1 MLLAAEFDKSM
12 ALDSISVTRA
22 FAVLS
27 ISLFASMLGLGIVSP
42 LMSIFAEDLGATGVW
57 LGAIFSGYFLA
68 RALIMPFIGRLSD
81 QWGKRKIFLALGL
94 ATLGF
99 TSIGYILSRDV
110 IQLML
115 ARFLQGLGSGIVLPI
130 SLAYIGDITP
140 DGKEG
145 SYIGYINMARMAG
158 WGSGPLVGGILM
170 EWYGF
175 EMPFLIMG
183 ALAFLA
189 LVIVLVLLP
198 EKEVQEPSHTQPR
211 PTLSYRTILNIPA
224 IRGVVVFRVITA
236 IGTGNLFSFFPLLA
250 DSLGIPPGD
259 VGILLSSRVLIM
271 SFLQGPFGILADRYD
286 KTRLILLSG
295 IGSAILMLLVPST
308 HTFWE
313 LLTLG
318 IFIGLNW
325 AILIPAST
333 GLAAEYGR
341 EHGMASVMSTINV
354 GMSIGMVI
362 GPLTSGL
369 IMDLFNIQAIFYY
382 GGLMAIL
389 GSLLFFILV
398 IWRFRTTKH
407 SSTPVLS

>member
-1 MLLAAEFDKSM
+1 MDLLVF
-12 ALDSISVTRA
+12 SVIH
-22 FAVLS
+22 V
-27 ISLFASMLGLGIVSP
+27 
-42 LMSIFAEDLGATGVW
+42 
-57 LGAIFSGYFLA
+57 
-68 RALIMPFIGRLSD
+68 
-81 QWGKRKIFLALGL
+81 
-94 ATLGF
+94 
-99 TSIGYILSRDV
+99 YIH
-110 IQLML
+110 Q
-115 ARFLQGLGSGIVLPI
+115 
-130 SLAYIGDITP
+130 
-140 DGKEG
+140 K
-145 SYIGYINMARMAG
+145 
-158 WGSGPLVGGILM
+158 
-170 EWYGF
+170 
-175 EMPFLIMG
+175 
-183 ALAFLA
+183 
-189 LVIVLVLLP
+189 
-198 EKEVQEPSHTQPR
+198 KEVDLR
-211 PTLSYRTILNIPA
+211 
-224 IRGVVVFRVITA
+224 
-236 IGTGNLFSFFPLLA
+236 
-250 DSLGIPPGD
+250 
-259 VGILLSSRVLIM
+259 
-271 SFLQGPFGILADRYD
+271 FLQGPFGILADRYD

-362 GPLTSGL
+362 GPLTSGV

-398 IWRFRTTKH
+398 FWRFRTTKH

>member
-1 MLLAAEFDKSM
+1 MLLAAEFDRSM
-12 ALDSISVTRA
+12 DVDSISVTRA

-81 QWGKRKIFLALGL
+81 QWGKRKIFLVLGL

-140 DGKEG
+140 HGKEG

-189 LVIVLVLLP
+189 LAFVLILLP
-198 EKEVQEPSHTQPR
+198 EKEMQEQSHTQPR
-211 PTLSYRTILNIPA
+211 PTISYRTILNIPA

-325 AILIPAST
+325 AMLIPAST

-362 GPLTSGL
+362 GPLTSGV

-382 GGLMAIL
+382 GGFMAIL
-389 GSLLFFILV
+389 GSLIFFILV
-398 IWRFRTTKH
+398 FWRFRTTKH

>member
-1 MLLAAEFDKSM
+1 MLLAAEFDRSM
-12 ALDSISVTRA
+12 DVDSISVTRA

-81 QWGKRKIFLALGL
+81 QCGKRKIFLVLGL

-189 LVIVLVLLP
+189 LAFVLILLP
-198 EKEVQEPSHTQPR
+198 EKEVQEQSHTQPR
-211 PTLSYRTILNIPA
+211 PTISYRTILNIPA

-325 AILIPAST
+325 AMLIPAST

-362 GPLTSGL
+362 GPLTSGV

-382 GGLMAIL
+382 GGFMAIL
-389 GSLLFFILV
+389 GSLVFFILV
-398 IWRFRTTKH
+398 FWRFRTTKH

>member
-1 MLLAAEFDKSM
+1 MLLAAEFDRSM
-12 ALDSISVTRA
+12 DVDSISVTRA

-81 QWGKRKIFLALGL
+81 QCGKRKIFLVLGL

-189 LVIVLVLLP
+189 LVFVLILLP
-198 EKEVQEPSHTQPR
+198 EKEVQEQSHTQPR
-211 PTLSYRTILNIPA
+211 PTISYRTILNIPA

-325 AILIPAST
+325 AMLIPAST

-362 GPLTSGL
+362 GPLTSGV

-382 GGLMAIL
+382 GGFMAIL
-389 GSLLFFILV
+389 GSLIFFILV
-398 IWRFRTTKH
+398 FWRFRTTKH

>member
-1 MLLAAEFDKSM
+1 
-12 ALDSISVTRA
+12 
-22 FAVLS
+22 
-27 ISLFASMLGLGIVSP
+27 
-42 LMSIFAEDLGATGVW
+42 MSIFAEDLGATGVW

-99 TSIGYILSRDV
+99 TSIGYILSQDV

-175 EMPFLIMG
+175 EMPFLVMG

-189 LVIVLVLLP
+189 LVIVLLGLP
-198 EKEVQEPSHTQPR
+198 EKKMREESHTQHR
-211 PTLSYRTILNIPA
+211 PTISYRTILNIPK
-224 IRGVVVFRVITA
+224 IRGVVVFRIITA

-286 KTRLILLSG
+286 KTRLILFSG

-325 AILIPAST
+325 AILIPSST

-362 GPLTSGL
+362 GPLTSGI

-382 GGLMAIL
+382 GGFMAFI

-398 IWRFRTTKH
+398 FWRFRTTK
-407 SSTPVLS
+407 SSSPVLP

>member
-1 MLLAAEFDKSM
+1 MLLAAEFDRSM
-12 ALDSISVTRA
+12 DVDSISVTRA

-81 QWGKRKIFLALGL
+81 QCGKRKIFLVLGL

-189 LVIVLVLLP
+189 LAFVLILLP
-198 EKEVQEPSHTQPR
+198 EKEVQEQSHTQPR
-211 PTLSYRTILNIPA
+211 PTISYRTILNIPA

-325 AILIPAST
+325 AMLIPAST

-362 GPLTSGL
+362 GPLTSGV

-382 GGLMAIL
+382 GGFMAIL
-389 GSLLFFILV
+389 GSLIFFILV
-398 IWRFRTTKH
+398 FWRFRTTKH

>member
-12 ALDSISVTRA
+12 DDDSISVTRA
-22 FAVLS
+22 FVVLS

-68 RALIMPFIGRLSD
+68 RAFIMPFIGRLSD
-81 QWGKRKIFLALGL
+81 QWGKRKIFLILGL

-99 TSIGYILSRDV
+99 TSIGYILSQDV

-158 WGSGPLVGGILM
+158 WGSGPLIGGILM
-170 EWYGF
+170 EWSGF

-189 LVIVLVLLP
+189 LAIVLILLP
-198 EKEVQEPSHTQPR
+198 EKEVQEQSRTQPR
-211 PTLSYRTILNIPA
+211 PTISYRTILNIPT
-224 IRGVVVFRVITA
+224 IRGVVVFRFITA

-259 VGILLSSRVLIM
+259 VGILLSSRILIM

-325 AILIPAST
+325 AMLIPAST

-362 GPLTSGL
+362 GPLTSGV

-382 GGLMAIL
+382 GGFMAIL

-398 IWRFRTTKH
+398 FWRFRATKH
-407 SSTPVLS
+407 SSTPILS